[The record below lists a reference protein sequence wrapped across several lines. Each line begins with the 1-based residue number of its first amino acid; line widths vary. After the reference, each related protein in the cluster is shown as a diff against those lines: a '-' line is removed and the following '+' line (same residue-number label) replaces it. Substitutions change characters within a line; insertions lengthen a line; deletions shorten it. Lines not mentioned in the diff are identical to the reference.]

1 MLHLCFL
8 ITGDFLSMGL
18 MTNFLSLKEIF
29 RISLQGNPILGV
41 SLLKNRN
48 TNMAQ
53 SIAKN
58 LQQNE
63 LVV

>member
-1 MLHLCFL
+1 
-8 ITGDFLSMGL
+8 MGL

-63 LVV
+63 LVVLVALKLQIKYR